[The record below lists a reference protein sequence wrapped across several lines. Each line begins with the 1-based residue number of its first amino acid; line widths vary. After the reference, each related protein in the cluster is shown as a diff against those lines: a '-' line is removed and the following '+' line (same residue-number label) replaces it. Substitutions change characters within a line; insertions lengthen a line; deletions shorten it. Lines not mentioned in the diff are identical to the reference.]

1 VASQISIAVTLDD
14 KGVVTGVKNINSSF
28 DQMGSGLQKTGQH
41 GNVVFTE
48 LTNQQHKARE
58 AALLL
63 VEATGVQLPRALDRV
78 FAKVP
83 GLQGA
88 LASLFSVGAVL
99 LFFGAIVKGVNDF
112 DALKVKIREAG
123 FELALFGDHVRDIV
137 GLGDTSI
144 IIGEQVKKQQ
154 ALLKP
159 LFDLQ
164 NQAADKA
171 ALAAKTGFGA
181 IAEQG
186 KQSVA
191 AIRATANAQ
200 LEAAQKQIS
209 DDKELGLVRSMIA
222 QQAEVAIRD
231 ARKETNAQ
239 FSALAREQM
248 NAAKKDADQLTLINL
263 EGSGKILQ
271 EERNTDAEID
281 RLRKQGSVS
290 ETVAQAQRVNA
301 HFKAQ
306 QDIYKL
312 YQDYREQTDK
322 MNDDTA
328 ISTVKGFQQIA
339 TEAARRKDEA
349 EHEFD
354 KLFGSLA
361 ENDNRRIAAQK
372 ALQDRLT
379 DIDAAAEAKRLDLIR
394 QNADETIQLQ
404 EKAANARCPHGRAPR
419 RRSAPITRTRI
430 RAIDQKLHDHTIT
443 EEQMRK
449 SSAGVLEGDERE
461 AGRRAQ
467 ARGGPDGRP
476 ARIAILGEHRRR
488 TSSAWSKNSPSGSWP
503 SSLRISRRCKTAS
516 AASSRNYS
524 AAAAE

>member
-1 VASQISIAVTLDD
+1 
-14 KGVVTGVKNINSSF
+14 
-28 DQMGSGLQKTGQH
+28 M
-41 GNVVFTE
+41 
-48 LTNQQHKARE
+48 
-58 AALLL
+58 
-63 VEATGVQLPRALDRV
+63 
-78 FAKVP
+78 
-83 GLQGA
+83 
-88 LASLFSVGAVL
+88 
-99 LFFGAIVKGVNDF
+99 
-112 DALKVKIREAG
+112 
-123 FELALFGDHVRDIV
+123 
-137 GLGDTSI
+137 
-144 IIGEQVKKQQ
+144 
-154 ALLKP
+154 KP

-164 NQAADKA
+164 HQAADKA
-171 ALAAKTGFGA
+171 ALASKTGFGA

-404 EKAANARCPHGRAPR
+404 EKAANAALPAWARAT
-419 RRSAPITRTRI
+419 AQIRTDYTDSI

-443 EEQMRK
+443 EEDAQKQRAAFWRETNAKLVDEHKRVVDQM
-449 SSAGVLEGDERE
+449 AGQLESLFSGN
-461 AGRRAQ
+461 
-467 ARGGPDGRP
+467 
-476 ARIAILGEHRRR
+476 IAE
-488 TSSAWSKNSPSGSWP
+488 TSSAW
-503 SSLRISRRCKTAS
+503 
-516 AASSRNYS
+516 
-524 AAAAE
+524 